1 MLKNILDKSDF
12 YFANNYVVDC
22 SDEIVVATTDYGV
35 PIVSSVAKDYIW
47 GVQFHPE
54 KSSSNGKQLIE
65 NFLKS

>member
-1 MLKNILDKSDF
+1 M
-12 YFANNYVVDC
+12 VDC